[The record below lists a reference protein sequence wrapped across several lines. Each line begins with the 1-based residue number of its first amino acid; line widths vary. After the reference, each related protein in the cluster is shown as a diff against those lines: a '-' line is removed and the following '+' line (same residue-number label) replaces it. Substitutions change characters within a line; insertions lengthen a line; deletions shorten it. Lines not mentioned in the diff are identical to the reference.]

1 MTLLT
6 TRPLRVE
13 LKTLGSGFASP
24 SIYHKKEGL
33 SMYSAEE
40 SQAIKDRA
48 AIRLLKF
55 KMQQRLVQDFDTLL
69 LSDVNDVLMVFYA

>member
-1 MTLLT
+1 
-6 TRPLRVE
+6 
-13 LKTLGSGFASP
+13 
-24 SIYHKKEGL
+24 
-33 SMYSAEE
+33 MYNAEE

-69 LSDVNDVLMVFYA
+69 LSDVNDVLMVADGAVIDPQSKKELEVI